1 MKIFSEQMDL
11 NYEEGMAKQ
20 GDVDAMI
27 RVAFYILFAH
37 PAEPVDDVNAA
48 LAIKYYKAAA
58 AAGRKEAMLD
68 LGAAYMDGASVKFL

>member
-1 MKIFSEQMDL
+1 MIVSNYQDRRNLEKAAKRERMKKTAHKKIF
-11 NYEEGMAKQ
+11 
-20 GDVDAMI
+20 
-27 RVAFYILFAH
+27 VAH
-37 PAEPVDDVNAA
+37 AEPVDDVNAA